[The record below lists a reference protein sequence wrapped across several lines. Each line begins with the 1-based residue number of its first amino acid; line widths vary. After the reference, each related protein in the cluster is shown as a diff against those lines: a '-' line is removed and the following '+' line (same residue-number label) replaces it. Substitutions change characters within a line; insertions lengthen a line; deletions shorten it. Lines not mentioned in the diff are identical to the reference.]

1 MNKITRYSVQPSD
14 RMFIKDYGFL
24 SFGKNMCKNIGKNI
38 CKSLNSKYS
47 PGMLSMR
54 QKLLDHVNQS
64 PTDPIKTSSKRFIQK
79 TAEATCDLI
88 DSKIA
93 NKITNV
99 SKNSE
104 TVTSEHSK
112 EIPKERYVSPEER
125 QEIIDEWI
133 DVQILLYW
141 IYWSYVQ
148 R

>member
-14 RMFIKDYGFL
+14 RMFIKDCGFL

-64 PTDPIKTSSKRFIQK
+64 PTDPIKTSSKRVIQK

-141 IYWSYVQ
+141 IY
-148 R
+148 